1 MRRAASTSMH
11 NLQELVDPGGSDS
24 MQARIAAL
32 EAEETEIIDKT
43 QRVIIVCNS
52 LPLKMKA
59 DPEGAA
65 TRGHSWHFELD
76 PDSIY
81 GQSAGGIL
89 SGTSVEK
96 VIFLGGL
103 SSEVEIYEQD
113 SVAAD
118 LADRFNCIPVF
129 LGAELKEKHYKGFC
143 KQFLW
148 PLMHYVLP
156 MSPQSPARYSKS
168 NWQGYLAANKR
179 FADKVVE
186 VLNLTAT
193 LCGSTTTTSCSSPR
207 SFASATTPCDAD
219 TSFTPLPLLRGIP
232 HLPQP
237 RSGPPRSPQRRR
249 RGFPHL

>member
-11 NLQELVDPGGSDS
+11 NLQELVDPGGKDS

-103 SSEVEIYEQD
+103 GSEVEIYEQD

-129 LGAELKEKHYKGFC
+129 LGAELKEKHYKGFT

-156 MSPQSPARYSKS
+156 MSRNPPRVQ
-168 NWQGYLAANKR
+168 QVQLAG
-179 FADKVVE
+179 
-186 VLNLTAT
+186 L
-193 LCGSTTTTSCSSPR
+193 PR
-207 SFASATTPCDAD
+207 RQQA
-219 TSFTPLPLLRGIP
+219 LRGQGGGGAQPWRLWWVAPP
-232 HLPQP
+232 HA
-237 RSGPPRSPQRRR
+237 PPHVPS
-249 RGFPHL
+249 